1 MVEIVSWQ
9 QRETLEQ
16 ERYENRLRR
25 AEMNRLVKQ
34 ARVAKVRDGFHC
46 RALAR
51 LGYQLVHWGWSLQER
66 YGSRVP
72 ASALGH
78 R

>member
-1 MVEIVSWQ
+1 MYESVSWQ

-16 ERYENRLRR
+16 ERHEARLRR
-25 AEMNRLVKQ
+25 SEVSRLVKQ
-34 ARVAKVRDGFHC
+34 AQVAKPRAGFHC

-51 LGYQLVHWGWSLQER
+51 LGYQLVLWGRSLQER
-66 YGSRVP
+66 YGSRTP
-72 ASALGH
+72 ASALSH

>member
-1 MVEIVSWQ
+1 MFEIVSWQ

-16 ERYENRLRR
+16 ERHEARLHSS
-25 AEMNRLVKQ
+25 EVSRLIKQ
-34 ARVAKVRDGFHC
+34 AQVAEAGADFHC

-66 YGSRVP
+66 YGSRAP